1 MRLSIVVLIAAVWAL
16 RLGAAEDAGAP
27 APVVVAPPAPA
38 VVPPSAEPVTTP
50 PATAAS
56 VPVPKPIAK
65 LPESPVTGTPPAAS
79 PFAVVHLS
87 NDLADAELST
97 MLGSVTTFSLR
108 QTHPIQLP
116 KWQEKRLREL
126 GIAVPDHDAPLAVL
140 DDFHPPGV
148 NGRGA
153 GNHNCVIGLGLPD
166 DPPPWKVVHADT
178 SAATFEY
185 LDADRHLTLRM
196 DYQLPAGK
204 TELETRL
211 TVANT
216 GIGDVTIQPIVFP
229 LNGLHQDEARSDAPY
244 LTVAYHAGGSTGSQ
258 TSLGMPDPLTGS
270 ATHAVAV
277 PSANLDYVCLKSRF
291 FAAMWA
297 PGPVAFT
304 GGAPTSAP
312 KTAPQVGPEAT
323 ASAAATTGS
332 GTELDVRTVGFQMAE
347 NHGDAHQAYI
357 RASYTAAGRKDLIL
371 HPGETLTIPWRI
383 VITSMSRESLARL
396 SETERKVE
404 YTDWYYRFFSL
415 LAKILT
421 YSLAAVVAVVRNYG
435 VALLILTLLL
445 KLALHR
451 TTFKQQESMMKM
463 QKLQPEMKR
472 LQEEYRNDRTKL
484 GAKTMEL
491 YKKHGV
497 SPLSGCLPI
506 FIQIPVFTALYLAF
520 SHSADMR
527 GQSFLWIND
536 LTLPDNLIWLGFA
549 YPAWMPFVG
558 GSLATVNPLP
568 LIYICVTVWM
578 SMSQKMPSGGDPQQ
592 EQMMKT
598 MRWLPVV
605 FGVIFYGMPS
615 GLVLYFTANAV
626 LSTIEIKMVKRKLG
640 IDSKPAVSK

>member
-1 MRLSIVVLIAAVWAL
+1 MRLSIVVLIGAVWML

-27 APVVVAPPAPA
+27 APVAPPAPTA
-38 VVPPSAEPVTTP
+38 PATTP
-50 PATAAS
+50 PATATEATAAAP
-56 VPVPKPIAK
+56 VPVPKPLAK
-65 LPESPVTGTPPAAS
+65 LPESPVTGTPPAPS
-79 PFAVVHLS
+79 PFAAVHLT

-97 MLGSVTTFSLR
+97 MLGSVTSFSLL
-108 QTHPIQLP
+108 QVHPIQLP
-116 KWQEKRLREL
+116 KWQEKRLRDQ
-126 GIAVPDHDAPLAVL
+126 GVAVPAHDAPLAVL
-140 DDFHPPGV
+140 DDFHPPGA

-166 DPPPWKVVHADT
+166 DPPPWKVVHADAST
-178 SAATFEY
+178 ATFEY
-185 LDADRHLTLRM
+185 LDVDRHLTLRM
-196 DYQLPAGK
+196 DYRLPAGK

-216 GIGDVTIQPIVFP
+216 GTGDVAIQPIVFP
-229 LNGLHQDEARSDAPY
+229 LNGVHQDEARSDAPY
-244 LTVAYHAGGSTGSQ
+244 LTVAYHAGGATGSQ
-258 TSLGMPDPLTGS
+258 TSLGMPDPLVGS
-270 ATHAVAV
+270 ATHAQQV

-297 PGPVAFT
+297 PGPVTFS
-304 GGAPTSAP
+304 GGAPAAAP
-312 KTAPQVGPEAT
+312 KVAPQVGPEAAAAAAVA
-323 ASAAATTGS
+323 ASA
-332 GTELDVRTVGFQMAE
+332 GTELDVRSVGFQMAE

-357 RASYTAAGRKDLIL
+357 RASYSGAARKDLVL
-371 HPGETLTIPWRI
+371 HPGETLTIPWRL
-383 VITSMSRESLARL
+383 VITSMTRESLARL

-404 YTDWYYRFFSL
+404 YTDGYYRFFSL

-435 VALLILTLLL
+435 VALLVLTLLL

-472 LQEEYRNDRTKL
+472 LQEEYRNDRQKQ

-549 YPAWMPFVG
+549 YPTWMPFVG
-558 GSLATVNPLP
+558 GSLATINPLP
-568 LIYICVTVWM
+568 LLYIAVTVWM

-640 IDSKPAVSK
+640 IAK

>member
-27 APVVVAPPAPA
+27 APVVVAPPAVAAPA
-38 VVPPSAEPVTTP
+38 PPAPVVTP
-50 PATAAS
+50 PPAATAIPTATA
-56 VPVPKPIAK
+56 PKPPDA
-65 LPESPVTGTPPAAS
+65 PVTGAAPTPDGYPT
-79 PFAVVHLS
+79 VHLR
-87 NDLADAELST
+87 NDLVEAEVST
-97 MLGSVTTFSLR
+97 QLGSLVTLR
-108 QTHPIQLP
+108 LLGTHPIQLP
-116 KWQEKRLREL
+116 KWQEKRLHEE
-126 GIAVPDHDAPLAVL
+126 GVVVPDHDAALAVL
-140 DDFHPPGV
+140 DDFNP
-148 NGRGA
+148 NGGS
-153 GNHNCVIGLGLPD
+153 HNWIAGLGLADKTPAWQVAQAD
-166 DPPPWKVVHADT
+166 ATHVVFTHVD
-178 SAATFEY
+178 AARNLTF
-185 LDADRHLTLRM
+185 RM
-196 DYQLPAGK
+196 AYALPAGK
-204 TELETRL
+204 TEVETTL
-211 TVANT
+211 TIANT
-216 GIGDVTIQPIVFP
+216 GASDMPLQPVVYP
-229 LNGLHQDEARSDAPY
+229 LNGVHQDDARSDAPY
-244 LTVAYHAGGSTGSQ
+244 LTVAYHAGGALGSQ
-258 TSLGMPDPLTGS
+258 TSLGMPDPLSSS
-270 ATHAVAV
+270 ASHAQVI
-277 PSANLDYVCLKSRF
+277 PSAGLDYVCLKSRF
-291 FAAMWA
+291 FAALWA
-297 PGPVAFT
+297 PGVAT
-304 GGAPTSAP
+304 R
-312 KTAPQVGPEAT
+312 VG
-323 ASAAATTGS
+323 AAAGLQLEVS
-332 GTELDVRTVGFQMAE
+332 DVGYQMAAA
-347 NHGDAHQAYI
+347 HGAAHQAFI
-357 RASYTAAGRKDLIL
+357 RAAYHDAGGKELVL
-371 HPGETLTIPWRI
+371 HPGETLSVPWRL
-383 VITSMSRESLARL
+383 VITSMTRESLARL

-404 YTDWYYRFFSL
+404 YTDAYYRFFSL

-463 QKLQPEMKR
+463 QKLQPDMKR
-472 LQEEYRNDRTKL
+472 LQEEYRNDRQKL
-484 GAKTMEL
+484 GTKTMEL

-549 YPAWMPFVG
+549 YPTWLPFVG

-640 IDSKPAVSK
+640 IAK